1 MKKILLAAMALGVF
15 AVAPAKNADELRV
28 YINPGHG
35 SWTANDRPNPIVGH
49 GEYSR
54 TNTDTTNFFESN
66 TNLRK
71 GFGVLEMLRAYG
83 LKYDPTLNQTNALPH
98 RVGAALDMHNNI
110 VMSHVK
116 CGPYHEDN
124 GTASQLGDKTP
135 ADQEYYNRSLYE
147 ISGEVDANN
156 FDMFISIHSNA
167 ASEGT
172 TTNFPLFL
180 YRGYDQPVEH
190 EGLDLNQQTQSR
202 AMADACWGYAQENP
216 HMMWT
221 SYSQINKNLR
231 GDCNFYAGAEM
242 NDRGYFGYLGVLK
255 HSVPGFLVEG
265 YFHTY
270 QPARHRAMN
279 WDVDYMEGTAYAHGI
294 ADYFGL
300 TKETTGHIYGI
311 VRDANIRFVDKYYK
325 ANPTTLDR
333 FKPLNGVV
341 VILKKGDTEVAR
353 YTTDNYYNG
362 AFVFKN
368 VEPGTYTISFE
379 SEQYLAADP
388 IEVEVKAASITYPTA
403 QLVDKDWVPDEIVYT
418 DYPDPMAGNAGIGAA
433 TQYNISAEYADEPI
447 AELEGLTV
455 KRTFVRNGKMYIL
468 ALDKPVE
475 FAAVVAADQQA
486 KATILVYDLA
496 NKQVVAKVST
506 EGAAGSI
513 AAIADMQL
521 SADGVLLACNATKT
535 QFDDSQI
542 QEGDAGRG
550 TFVIYKWENDE
561 NGLPAGNPVP
571 FISTTNSGLWYRA
584 YPSQFVYSGTLTEG
598 KALITMPT
606 ITGPAYNLRGTMIA
620 VAEGEAQTPLDIK
633 PSPNVAFGTRGADFN
648 MVPSPVDENGLL
660 VLDSELGMQAWG
672 FATVNSGAIVGNEAA
687 ALAGGRSGVFKYAG
701 ASFVVYPKFEGE
713 TCTGLEMVN
722 ISGNVDKA
730 STVTLSVSAPEAQ
743 AEAAATTYAAA
754 AGETVVTRDAA
765 TDAVTDGWIELYLL
779 RDGKV
784 SKFTTHNVQQPQ
796 GRKEYA
802 YDVKS
807 VESDDSYAI
816 TFSMT
821 GDAPEASLRLTA
833 TDGSATL
840 TLPIGA
846 VTKGENNFTV
856 NKSDLN
862 EELEYAWEVVV
873 VSDPIAQAG
882 LYSKD
887 VNGLSATR
895 GGVVPLDNPEYES
908 FGYVVVGHGR
918 NQGIDVYNPAGEKVA
933 SRIFKGHAMFGGAS
947 NTNQSDPFRGN
958 ELQGKAV
965 LATWGDNG
973 YGAVVID
980 PLDTQ
985 AEPFS
990 LFSGTKDK
998 SGCFITDEG
1007 TLLGGGNSGLDFL
1020 TDEKGDNWMIMFSE
1034 DHNNTNGGGGNDN
1047 SITRSH
1053 LSGPWTI
1060 TEAPTVLGY
1069 KGLMANTNVDVT
1081 SYGTGAF
1088 VSQVR
1093 GAGNNAAGTPVFAYI
1108 SNLLNDE
1115 DIVEMTSADDAIV
1128 DYINSGTSGFAIT
1141 ADGKTAVTST
1151 ETGIVVLNVEWQGT
1165 KPVMTYR
1172 YTFPIDTN
1180 DWATMRFDAAG
1191 NLHVYLRQ
1199 DGYRIYTLRDEHPEA
1214 ATPAASKYNFK
1225 GAKGVES
1232 IEISDAAQADAV
1244 FYNLQGIMVPAENLT
1259 PGIYV
1264 KVAGNKATKVIVK

>member
-190 EGLDLNQQTQSR
+190 EGLDLNLQTQSR

-221 SYSQINKNLR
+221 SYSQTNKNLR
-231 GDCNFYAGAEM
+231 GDCNFYGGPEM

-311 VRDANIRFVDKYYK
+311 VRDANTRFVDKYYK

-341 VILKKGDTEVAR
+341 VVLKKGDTEVAR
-353 YTTDNYYNG
+353 YTTDNNYNG

-379 SEQYLAADP
+379 SEQYLPADP

-403 QLVDKDWVPDEIVYT
+403 QLVDKDWVPAEIVYT

-475 FAAVVAADQQA
+475 FAAVVPAEEQA

-535 QFDDSQI
+535 QYDDSQI

-561 NGLPAGNPVP
+561 NGLPTGNPVP

-584 YPSQFVYSGTLTEG
+584 YPSQFVYSGTTTEG

-606 ITGPAYNLRGTMIA
+606 ITAPDYKMRATMVA
-620 VAEGEAQTPLDIK
+620 VADGEAQTPLDIK
-633 PSPNVAFGTRGADFN
+633 PGNPLIFGQRAADFN
-648 MVPSPVDENGLL
+648 LVPSPIDDNSLL
-660 VLDSELGMQAWG
+660 MLDSNLGIQAWDFSTACDG
-672 FATVNSGAIVGNEAA
+672 AVKANSVAA
-687 ALAGGRSGVFKYAG
+687 QAGGRSGIFKYAG
-701 ASFVVYPKFEGE
+701 ASFMVYPKFEGE
-713 TCTGLEMVN
+713 TCTGLEMAN
-722 ISGNVDKA
+722 ISGNVDHA
-730 STVTLSVSAPEAQ
+730 TAVTLTLP
-743 AEAAATTYAAA
+743 AEAAAAAEAPATLYAAA
-754 AGETVVTRDAA
+754 AGETEVTRDAV
-765 TDAVTDGWIELYLL
+765 TDAATDGWINLYLL
-779 RDGKV
+779 RDGKI
-784 SKFTTHNVQQPQ
+784 SKFTTRSVAQPQ
-796 GRKEYA
+796 ARKEYA
-802 YDVKS
+802 YNLKAEEKEEEYEIS
-807 VESDDSYAI
+807 
-816 TFSMT
+816 FSLT
-821 GDAPEASLRLTA
+821 GNVPA
-833 TDGSATL
+833 ATL
-840 TLPIGA
+840 RMIPEGEGQAIEKPLGA
-846 VTKGENNFTV
+846 LEVGENFATV
-856 NKSDLN
+856 FKSDLEAN
-862 EELEYAWEVVV
+862 IPYTWEIVVTSEP
-873 VSDPIAQAG
+873 VSRAG
-882 LYSKD
+882 LVFSEASD
-887 VNGLSATR
+887 LTVR
-895 GGVVPLDNPEYES
+895 GGVVPITDPEQPS
-908 FGYVVVGHGR
+908 FGYVAVGHGK
-918 NQGIDVYNPAGEKVA
+918 NQGIDIYNPAGQKVA
-933 SRIFKGHAMFGGAS
+933 TRIFKDHAMFGGVT
-947 NTNQSDPFRGN
+947 TNQSNPFRGN
-958 ELQGKAV
+958 ER
-965 LATWGDNG
+965 NG
-973 YGAVVID
+973 YAVFSTFGDAGYGIVAVN
-980 PLDTQ
+980 PLDVTE
-985 AEPFS
+985 EPFT
-990 LFSGTKDK
+990 LFTGTK
-998 SGCFITDEG
+998 SSTGCFITADNVK
-1007 TLLGGGNSGLDFL
+1007 LGGGNSGFDFIN
-1020 TDEKGDNWMIMFSE
+1020 DEKGDTWVIMFSE
-1034 DHNNTNGGGGNDN
+1034 DHQNQNGKGDSENALVKV
-1047 SITRSH
+1047 H
-1053 LSGPWTI
+1053 MSGPWAI
-1060 TEAPTVLGY
+1060 TEAPEVLGY
-1069 KGLMANTNVDVT
+1069 RNFLANQNVDVVT
-1081 SYGTGAF
+1081 CGDGVF
-1088 VSQVR
+1088 VAQIRES
-1093 GAGNNAAGTPVFAYI
+1093 GNNIAGTPAFGYI
-1108 SNLLNDE
+1108 SNVLGESAIALN
-1115 DIVEMTSADDAIV
+1115 SADESIAENV
-1128 DYINSGTSGFAIT
+1128 PHST
-1141 ADGKTAVTST
+1141 ASIAVTKDGKTLAIGGRNT
-1151 ETGIVVLNVEWQGT
+1151 IVVFDVTWNEGVPTLKFRYQFPVESHIWSHL
-1165 KPVMTYR
+1165 
-1172 YTFPIDTN
+1172 
-1180 DWATMRFDAAG
+1180 RFDHAG
-1191 NLHVYLRQ
+1191 NLHAYLREG
-1199 DGYRIYTLRDEHPEA
+1199 GYRVYSLPEA
-1214 ATPAASKYNFK
+1214 EPTATTPAPAASVLKNTT
-1225 GAKGVES
+1225 G
-1232 IEISDAAQADAV
+1232 ISDISLDDAAADTDAIY
-1244 FYNLQGIMVPAENLT
+1244 YNLQGVQVSAESLT

-1264 KVAGNKATKVIVK
+1264 RVSGGNATKVAVK

>member
-1 MKKILLAAMALGVF
+1 MKFNRIAAAALLLG
-15 AVAPAKNADELRV
+15 AVATAFGAKTPDQLRV

-35 SWTANDRPNPIVGH
+35 SWTGNDRPMQVIGK
-49 GEYSR
+49 GAYSA
-54 TNTDTTNFFESN
+54 TNTDTTGFFESN
-66 TNLRK
+66 TNLQK
-71 GFGVLEMLRAYG
+71 GFGVLEKLIEMGMPFDRSLGQSGERWEI
-83 LKYDPTLNQTNALPH
+83 
-98 RVGAALDMHNNI
+98 GAARVLTQNI
-110 VMSHVK
+110 VMSRVK
-116 CGPYHEDN
+116 NGPYEAN
-124 GTASQLGDKTP
+124 NTTSSPNYMQ
-135 ADQEYYNRSLYE
+135 YNRKLLE
-147 ISGEVDANN
+147 IATEVEHNE
-156 FDMFISIHSNA
+156 FDIFISIHSNA
-167 ASEGT
+167 ASSP
-172 TTNFPLFL
+172 TTNYHLFM
-180 YRGYDQPVEH
+180 YRGHNGKDNVLAPGSWE
-190 EGLDLNQQTQSR
+190 
-202 AMADACWGYAQENP
+202 MAEAAAKYSFANDHAAWSVNYPYINGDIDFMSSDNTGSTNELGY
-216 HMMWT
+216 
-221 SYSQINKNLR
+221 Y
-231 GDCNFYAGAEM
+231 
-242 NDRGYFGYLGVLK
+242 GYLGVLK
-255 HSVPGFLVEG
+255 HGVPGYLVEG

-270 QPARHRAMN
+270 MPSTHRAMN
-279 WDVDYMEGTAYAHGI
+279 FDVDIIEGYQYARGV
-294 ADYFGL
+294 AEYFQFEHRDG
-300 TKETTGHIYGI
+300 TGEIYGI
-311 VRDANIRFVDKYYK
+311 ARDMHERFTHALYK
-325 ANPTTLDR
+325 ANPTTDDKY
-333 FKPLNGVV
+333 KPLNGVDV
-341 VILKKGDTEVAR
+341 VLKKDGVQVAT
-353 YTTDNYYNG
+353 YKTDEFYNG
-362 AFVFKN
+362 AFVFKGLQ
-368 VEPGTYTISFE
+368 PGTYTVELSHPDYKAPE
-379 SEQYLAADP
+379 PLT
-388 IEVEVKAASITYPTA
+388 VEVKAGVTSYPKVFMET
-403 QLVDKDWVPDEIVYT
+403 VDYVPPT
-418 DYPDPMAGNAGIGAA
+418 DIAYNYPDPLAGNGSILPAA
-433 TQYNISAEYADEPI
+433 RYNITSVYADEPI
-447 AELEGLTV
+447 AELEGLSV

-535 QFDDSQI
+535 QYDDSQI

-561 NGLPAGNPVP
+561 NGLPTGTPVP
-571 FISTTNSGLWYRA
+571 FISTTNSGLWFRA

-606 ITGPAYNLRGTMIA
+606 ITAPDYKMRATMVA
-620 VAEGEAQTPLDIK
+620 VADGEAQTPLDIK
-633 PSPNVAFGTRGADFN
+633 PGNPLIFGQRAADFN

-660 VLDSELGMQAWG
+660 VLDSKLGMQAWG
-672 FATVNSGAIVGNEAA
+672 FATANDGAVVGNEAA

-743 AEAAATTYAAA
+743 DEAAATTYAAA

-1053 LSGPWTI
+1053 LSSPWTI